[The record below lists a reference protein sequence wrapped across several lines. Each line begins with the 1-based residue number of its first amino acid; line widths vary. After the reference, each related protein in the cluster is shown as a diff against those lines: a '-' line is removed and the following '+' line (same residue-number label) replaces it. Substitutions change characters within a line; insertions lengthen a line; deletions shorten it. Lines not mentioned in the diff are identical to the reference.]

1 MCRNHMTLNEV
12 SRQRPRWVRDGVHR
26 ACFVSSILCF
36 LALFLAANASATV
49 YGCYIGGDWR
59 CYSGTPAECLWEF
72 NGSMQKYSSY
82 QTCKDHNKKQTKAP
96 QKAPAK
102 QIAKTEK
109 KPAKKV
115 ASKAEKKKPSAAPAT
130 LKKPPKKIETVAI
143 PEASTA
149 EPEASEPTE
158 QPAEARTVKTPAVKP
173 EQPESATNLAARTEL
188 LAAKTA
194 ALRVMRD
201 AADLLPTI
209 TSTGLRSAFE
219 ATIDSVGEALK
230 SDAPEVINARAAILS
245 ELVVQ
250 TLKSQKKPVAS
261 PSDTGQPVD
270 ADAGKP
276 ASQAAGQIAAVTS
289 PLLPSPVATLP
300 PQKRVALIIGNST
313 YQFGGELP
321 NPRNDAKLI
330 SATLKQLG
338 FDVVEGEDLDKAAME
353 RKIREF
359 VTKQASAD
367 VALFFYAGHGM
378 QVTGRN
384 YLIPIDAKL
393 EDATSVDFE
402 TIPADR
408 VLDYMAGEGKVAIA
422 LLDAC
427 RDNPLSRRFARAL
440 GASRSAAVGRGL
452 AIPTALGGGILIGFA
467 TAPGEVALDG
477 DDENSPFT
485 QALLKHLPEK
495 GLEIQQV
502 MTKVKADVY
511 DITNGQQS
519 PWHNSDLRKAFY
531 LNP

>member
-1 MCRNHMTLNEV
+1 L
-12 SRQRPRWVRDGVHR
+12 S
-26 ACFVSSILCF
+26 
-36 LALFLAANASATV
+36 
-49 YGCYIGGDWR
+49 
-59 CYSGTPAECLWEF
+59 
-72 NGSMQKYSSY
+72 
-82 QTCKDHNKKQTKAP
+82 
-96 QKAPAK
+96 
-102 QIAKTEK
+102 
-109 KPAKKV
+109 
-115 ASKAEKKKPSAAPAT
+115 
-130 LKKPPKKIETVAI
+130 
-143 PEASTA
+143 
-149 EPEASEPTE
+149 
-158 QPAEARTVKTPAVKP
+158 
-173 EQPESATNLAARTEL
+173 
-188 LAAKTA
+188 
-194 ALRVMRD
+194 
-201 AADLLPTI
+201 
-209 TSTGLRSAFE
+209 LRSRR
-219 ATIDSVGEALK
+219 S
-230 SDAPEVINARAAILS
+230 
-245 ELVVQ
+245 
-250 TLKSQKKPVAS
+250 SQQKPVAS
-261 PSDTGQPVD
+261 PSDESRAVE
-270 ADAGKP
+270 ANAGK
-276 ASQAAGQIAAVTS
+276 ATSQAAGQIAAVTS
-289 PLLPSPVATLP
+289 PAPPSPEAMLP
-300 PQKRVALIIGNST
+300 PQKRVALIIGNSN

-330 SATLKQLG
+330 SATLKDLG
-338 FDVVEGEDLDKAAME
+338 FDVVEGEDLDKTAME

-384 YLIPIDAKL
+384 YLIPVDAKL

-408 VLDYMAGEGKVAIA
+408 VLDYMVGDGKVAIA

-485 QALLKHLPEK
+485 KALLKHLPEK